1 MKLYRLLAVIV
12 VLTSAIAG
20 SITQAVAAPQQHDYL
35 IPPRTLTDSLLAYW
49 TLDEA
54 SSTRF
59 DSLTGCGGGGCNLTD
74 NNTVTQAAGKLSN
87 AAQFTSANSEWLNHV
102 DDATLSAG
110 NTNFTIAVWVYLDST
125 ATTMGLAGKAPGG
138 TSNEYAIVYNSGNN
152 RFQWWVWSD
161 GGAGST
167 GISATAFGAISGTT
181 WYYVIGWHDAD
192 NDIIGIS
199 VNGIQ
204 NSQSYAA
211 GIYNSA
217 GVFEVGRYIG
227 GNYVNGRIDA
237 LCLWRRVLA
246 VDERTWLYNA
256 GNGCEYPFTACD
268 ATATATA
275 AASDTP
281 TATMT
286 STITPTWTATAT
298 PPIWES
304 HVLDGGNLYVIERR
318 ATYGEIAVAVIGLLV
333 LAAFGLRW
341 IFQLV
346 MGAFQ
351 QWLL

>member
-1 MKLYRLLAVIV
+1 MKLYRLVAVVV

-20 SITQAVAAPQQHDYL
+20 SITQAVAAPQQHSYL
-35 IPPRTLTDSLLAYW
+35 VPPAALTDSLLAYW

-74 NNTVTQAAGKLSN
+74 NNTVAQAVGILTN
-87 AAQFTSANSEWLNHV
+87 AAQFTSANSEWLSHV

-110 NTNFTIAVWVYLDST
+110 NTDFTIAVWVYLDTKITS
-125 ATTMGLAGKAPGG
+125 GIVSKYPFGG
-138 TSNEYAIVYNSGNN
+138 QNEYLILYNASGD
-152 RFQWWVWSD
+152 RFQFYLCSD
-161 GGAGST
+161 GTTCTSVTAN
-167 GISATAFGAISGTT
+167 AFGAVSAST
-181 WYYVIGWHDAD
+181 WYYIIGWRDKA
-192 NDIIGIS
+192 NNIQGIE
-199 VNGIQ
+199 VNALF
-204 NSQSYAA
+204 NSQSYTNALFDGSAA
-211 GIYNSA
+211 
-217 GVFEVGRYIG
+217 FEIGRYG
-227 GNYVNGRIDA
+227 GSNYFNGRIDSVA
-237 LCLWRRVLA
+237 LWRRALSQN
-246 VDERTWLYNA
+246 ERIWLYNA
-256 GNGCEYPFTACD
+256 GTGCEYPFTACD

-275 AASDTP
+275 VASNTP

-304 HVLDGGNLYVIERR
+304 HTLDGGNLYVIERR
-318 ATYGEIAVAVIGLLV
+318 ATYGEIAVAIIGLLV